1 MVKLSAK
8 SRGYK
13 GSYSSLGLPRK
24 ESSGYRYF
32 LRNLQI
38 ISSRHFHHHD
48 HWNCLG
54 SLDLC
59 YSSLGEQVME
69 GRKISDTRK
78 GSGRTLL
85 LKFSYFLRTKKQEQP
100 RKSFYTQEQDTT
112 YTMSKTENVMENLPS
127 NQKIEKGMENV
138 RKEIHAVRSAPGID
152 ATGHQILSDTEQVY
166 SNNFR
171 SHGRR

>member
-1 MVKLSAK
+1 
-8 SRGYK
+8 
-13 GSYSSLGLPRK
+13 
-24 ESSGYRYF
+24 
-32 LRNLQI
+32 
-38 ISSRHFHHHD
+38 
-48 HWNCLG
+48 
-54 SLDLC
+54 
-59 YSSLGEQVME
+59 ME

-112 YTMSKTENVMENLPS
+112 YTMSKTENIMENLPS

-166 SNNFR
+166 SSYNFR
-171 SHGRR
+171 FPTIWQAITNLFFSQVLTSAERLLREKNEGDKIQELLREGQKATMELQHQVSPLQ